1 MAEPVA
7 KLAKLDQ
14 RCRTQQE
21 IDELAYTL
29 ERIRKVAIC
38 PVRTDNVV
46 DQHVAV
52 GDQDVHSQTE
62 SAVSPDR
69 CYRVLRN
76 LVFGGSRAECVPW
89 LDQRGKLELE

>member
-21 IDELAYTL
+21 VDELACPL
-29 ERIRKVAIC
+29 ERIGKVAVC